1 MGSYVR
7 ITLSSAM
14 ILAILGSGIIF
25 DDAFAGNHEEERIT
39 ICHVTG
45 SDSNPTVTIEIAESA
60 WTAHQAHGDSL
71 GACTGDSTRPT
82 VAITYSTPGPY
93 KSGDSVTITAT
104 FSEAVKD
111 SPIPEIS
118 ISLGGSTILS
128 STDMTKSSGT
138 VYTYSYTVGAGDG
151 TATVS
156 ISDAQDVA
164 GNTVSTI
171 TSGSTFDIDNTAPT
185 AAITYSSPAPYKQG
199 TTVTITATFD
209 SVVKDTPTPQIS
221 ISGANTLAASEMT
234 KSGDSGEIYTYS
246 YTVGA
251 GDGTATVSILSAQDI
266 VGNNV
271 VSTPTSG
278 GSFKVD
284 NTGPVATLSYTSNG
298 PTQEGPYAT
307 GTQVWVTAIFDE
319 AIRADGPVPQ
329 FKLDGVI
336 NLGPVD
342 MNFINSTA
350 YQYTFFVADG
360 DGKVNA
366 SVSSGQDALTN
377 PVSKTEKVTF
387 EVDNTKPV
395 SLFSANVKDNIIM
408 VFFSERILNVDDRT
422 PAVPQIVPADFEVE
436 GYDILE
442 TKLIVNAG
450 QVHGREIL
458 LNMTTSIPSGDTP
471 LVSIKAGEL
480 SDLAGNK
487 INAQS
492 KNALSE
498 RTTVSKPPLP
508 DDTEFTL
515 NADSGGDMVPI
526 GEGYKLA
533 TINLDD
539 TLFDLPKLRF
549 EPTTWNSGTSA
560 NVTQPITLEMTGTA
574 GKAKIPENTQ
584 ITSDGW
590 NGVFVMPKSTSAKY
604 GANDA
609 NKAIKIGAT
618 DRSLTFSA
626 PIHVTLTGETGNT
639 PVITEYD
646 GTQGVIPQ
654 CTVENPS
661 KSDIQTTF
669 PQSCY
674 RDNGTDLIVYTLTAS
689 TFSSHSDTT
698 TSTASTTASS
708 SSGDK
713 AQRFTVTSSVT
724 TSGGPEGGF
733 GGILQG
739 FEDGIVRQIY
749 TGDTL
754 TIRLDLDAN
763 FGNLSTL
770 NLFFGNLNSVSSME
784 QDSDAFIQ
792 FDQSGLVINDDSKLF
807 SDVKF
812 TNTEFDG
819 HKVIFYDIKFS
830 KPLDISDIGIY
841 GWNTNQEMFREN
853 NPDIFSVIDKDALN
867 PDEIDVYENEFII
880 VKDLLILKSNQD
892 YDLILMPVTID
903 APEFIGEDLVVVFT
917 DATGKKYAEKNITL
931 DENGRYNFNQNITKD
946 WYDGKYYIS
955 LFNIKYLLDI
965 VSFDIKENV
974 ITVPQCYFDETYG
987 EQLCPEGAAIKEWV
1001 KQYIE
1006 LYQFGLID
1014 DEDFHNGMSF
1024 LIDEKVIDIPS
1035 KPSQVGSTDVPS
1047 QIKEESMK
1055 WYEND
1060 SSDES
1065 FLDILDSLI
1074 RNSLLGF
1081 FN

>member
-1 MGSYVR
+1 
-7 ITLSSAM
+7 
-14 ILAILGSGIIF
+14 
-25 DDAFAGNHEEERIT
+25 
-39 ICHVTG
+39 
-45 SDSNPTVTIEIAESA
+45 
-60 WTAHQAHGDSL
+60 
-71 GACTGDSTRPT
+71 
-82 VAITYSTPGPY
+82 
-93 KSGDSVTITAT
+93 
-104 FSEAVKD
+104 
-111 SPIPEIS
+111 
-118 ISLGGSTILS
+118 
-128 STDMTKSSGT
+128 
-138 VYTYSYTVGAGDG
+138 
-151 TATVS
+151 
-156 ISDAQDVA
+156 
-164 GNTVSTI
+164 
-171 TSGSTFDIDNTAPT
+171 
-185 AAITYSSPAPYKQG
+185 
-199 TTVTITATFD
+199 
-209 SVVKDTPTPQIS
+209 
-221 ISGANTLAASEMT
+221 
-234 KSGDSGEIYTYS
+234 
-246 YTVGA
+246 
-251 GDGTATVSILSAQDI
+251 
-266 VGNNV
+266 
-271 VSTPTSG
+271 
-278 GSFKVD
+278 
-284 NTGPVATLSYTSNG
+284 
-298 PTQEGPYAT
+298 
-307 GTQVWVTAIFDE
+307 
-319 AIRADGPVPQ
+319 
-329 FKLDGVI
+329 
-336 NLGPVD
+336 
-342 MNFINSTA
+342 
-350 YQYTFFVADG
+350 
-360 DGKVNA
+360 
-366 SVSSGQDALTN
+366 
-377 PVSKTEKVTF
+377 
-387 EVDNTKPV
+387 
-395 SLFSANVKDNIIM
+395 
-408 VFFSERILNVDDRT
+408 
-422 PAVPQIVPADFEVE
+422 
-436 GYDILE
+436 
-442 TKLIVNAG
+442 
-450 QVHGREIL
+450 
-458 LNMTTSIPSGDTP
+458 
-471 LVSIKAGEL
+471 
-480 SDLAGNK
+480 
-487 INAQS
+487 
-492 KNALSE
+492 
-498 RTTVSKPPLP
+498 
-508 DDTEFTL
+508 
-515 NADSGGDMVPI
+515 MVPL
-526 GEGYKLA
+526 GEGYQLA
-533 TINLDD
+533 TIHLDD

-549 EPTTWNSGTSA
+549 EPTTWTSGNSG
-560 NVTQPITLEMTGTA
+560 NVTQPVTLTMTGTA

-590 NGVFVMPKSTSAKY
+590 DGIFVMPKSTSAKY

-618 DRSLTFSA
+618 DRSLTFSV

-674 RDNGTDLIVYTLTAS
+674 RDDGTDLIVYTLTAS

-698 TSTASTTASS
+698 TSAASTTTTSSS

-754 TIRLDLDAN
+754 TIRLDLDPN

-770 NLFFGNLNSVSSME
+770 NLFFGNLNSISSME

-955 LFNIKYLLDI
+955 LFNTKYLLDI